1 MSVVRAS
8 VNVIEDRQWE
18 CEVSVGCGEM
28 WEYLYHNHTRINHIT
43 TPVSVAP
50 VSHPPPPSLLV
61 VVTVC
66 VYRVYSYMVILL

>member
-50 VSHPPPPSLLV
+50 VSHPPPLPPCCSDC
-61 VVTVC
+61 VC
-66 VYRVYSYMVILL
+66 V